1 LATYLEFEK
10 KIKAIQE
17 DIISAQ
23 VRHDYEVAEAFK
35 KKLDKEVEK
44 IYKNLSDFQ
53 KLQLARHPDRP
64 YALDYINLI
73 MHDKY
78 EIHGDRHFRDDAAI
92 LCYMGYIG
100 DEKVVVIG
108 EQKGRGTKN
117 KLKRNFGMP
126 HPEGYRKALRAAKLA
141 EKFNLPLLMLIDTP
155 GAYPGIG
162 AEERNQSEAIARNLL
177 ELAEL
182 KTPTVSVVIGEGG
195 SGGALAIGV
204 ADKFAMMRYSIF
216 SVISPEGCAA
226 ILWNDPKK
234 VETAT
239 NALKITPQD
248 LKDLELIDDIINEP
262 LIGAHRE
269 KEAAAEAIKEY
280 FLDEV
285 EKLKAM
291 SEEERMDAR
300 YKKLTAPGAFR
311 DPALEEEEESTSI
324 LDSLNI
330 LKSSKKEKSEEKVEE
345 KAENQN
351 DEQSQEDAQ
360 EAVEVKTEEQENPSS
375 DEASQEAVTQEKEEK
390 EKN

>member
-1 LATYLEFEK
+1 LATYLDFEY

-23 VRHDYEVAEAFK
+23 VRHDQGAVEELK
-35 KKLDKEVEK
+35 KKLDKEVTK

-53 KLQLARHPDRP
+53 KLQLARHLDRP

-73 MHDKY
+73 MRDKY

-92 LCYMGYIG
+92 LCYIGYI
-100 DEKVVVIG
+100 DNQKVMVIG

-141 EKFNLPLLMLIDTP
+141 EKFDIPLLMLVDTP

-182 KTPTVSVVIGEGG
+182 KIPTVSIVIGEGG

-239 NALKITPQD
+239 NALKITSAD
-248 LKDLELIDDIINEP
+248 LKELDLIDDIIDEP

-269 KEAAAEAIKEY
+269 KEKAAQVLKEY
-280 FLDEV
+280 FLQKVDE
-285 EKLKAM
+285 LKAM
-291 SEEERMDAR
+291 SEEERMAAR
-300 YKKLTAPGAFR
+300 YAKLTKPGAF
-311 DPALEEEEESTSI
+311 
-324 LDSLNI
+324 
-330 LKSSKKEKSEEKVEE
+330 KE
-345 KAENQN
+345 
-351 DEQSQEDAQ
+351 
-360 EAVEVKTEEQENPSS
+360 
-375 DEASQEAVTQEKEEK
+375 
-390 EKN
+390 